1 MKKKYTVIT
10 LAFSALSLF
19 SAQLYGQAQYEY
31 GAHEIARRDS
41 LNTADSLNRISEKE
55 RQASQ
60 AKDESTLADY
70 RYDRNQT
77 KAKAREAQ
85 RVESEANAA
94 AKESRNAL
102 RSEKKAQRARRD
114 ADRQAERASRARIR
128 SDRN

>member
-1 MKKKYTVIT
+1 MKKNNTVIT
-10 LAFSALSLF
+10 LAFGALSLL
-19 SAQLYGQAQYEY
+19 SAQLYGQDQYERSE
-31 GAHEIARRDS
+31 HQIAQRDS
-41 LNTADSLNRISEKE
+41 LNTADSLNRISEQE
-55 RQASQ
+55 RQTSK

-70 RYDRNQT
+70 KDDRIQT

-85 RVESEANAA
+85 RVESEANTA

-114 ADRQAERASRARIR
+114 ADRQAERASKARIK